1 MEQLQ
6 EEGFTGELPKVHLA
20 DILQLHSQNG
30 FSGGLSVQQNKSKGV
45 IFFQKGKVIHAEQG
59 DITGIDA
66 IYRMLGWRS
75 GQFVCLPNLKTM
87 HSSISMSMSQLLL
100 ECHRRLDE
108 EGVHQEEE
116 DTSHSVG
123 TSQNKTVQRISPIP
137 GVNFAVLIDEHGHPD
152 SDSSSGASRLSAQGH
167 FFADLSKKLGS
178 LLGADGYHFSV
189 VTGSGGHCLNFHSN
203 NRTLVVATP
212 GNCEYQPIESAI
224 RSTLA
229 RK

>member
-1 MEQLQ
+1 MERLQ

-30 FSGGLSVQQNKSKGV
+30 FSGGLSVQQNRSKGV
-45 IFFQKGKVIHAEQG
+45 VFFNKGKVIHAEQN
-59 DITGIDA
+59 DLTGIDA

-75 GQFVCLPNLKTM
+75 GNFACLPNLKTM

-108 EGVHQEEE
+108 EGVVTEEVTKMPE
-116 DTSHSVG
+116 T
-123 TSQNKTVQRISPIP
+123 TNKTVQKISPIP

-152 SDSSSGASRLSAQGH
+152 NDTSSSASRLSAQGH
-167 FFADLSKKLGS
+167 FFADVGKKLGA
-178 LLGADGYHFSV
+178 LLGAEGYHFSV
-189 VTGSGGHCLNFHSN
+189 VTGSGGHCMNFQSN

-224 RSTLA
+224 RSTLV

>member
-6 EEGFTGELPKVHLA
+6 EGFTGELPKVHLA

-30 FSGGLSVQQNKSKGV
+30 FSGGLSVQQNTSKGV
-45 IFFQKGKVIHAEQG
+45 VFFNKGQVIHAEQN
-59 DITGIDA
+59 DISGIDA
-66 IYRMLGWRS
+66 IYRMLGWKG
-75 GQFVCLPNLKTM
+75 GQFACLPNLKTM
-87 HSSISMSMSQLLL
+87 HSSINMSMSQLLL

-108 EGVHQEEE
+108 EGVVDTEEVTKMPE
-116 DTSHSVG
+116 AG
-123 TSQNKTVQRISPIP
+123 NKTVQKISPIP
-137 GVNFAVLIDEHGHPD
+137 GVNFAVLIDDNGHPD
-152 SDSSSGASRLSAQGH
+152 NDSSSSASRLSAQGH
-167 FFADLSKKLGS
+167 FFADVGKKLGA

-189 VTGSGGHCLNFHSN
+189 VTGSGGHCLNFQSN
-203 NRTLVVATP
+203 NRALVVATP